1 MNKIAFCFITIL
13 FFASCR
19 ETSKYDRG
27 RYDIQF
33 LYNPWIQI
41 DFNSGIV
48 NVEVAKYRDTMIISE
63 KDKELIIDSFNENG
77 IDDMKGNIFVDSEHA
92 VMPPDNFQFKVIKDK
107 KGQSDIIVSNSDPMN
122 TVDGQNKRIIN
133 FKATVMGVLNRNS
146 DFKAAKE
153 AFSKFQKDSGALIF

>member
-1 MNKIAFCFITIL
+1 MNKIGLFFISIL

-19 ETSKYDRG
+19 KISKYDRD

-33 LYNPWIQI
+33 LYNPWIQV

-48 NVEVAKYRDTMIISE
+48 NVAVAKYRDTISISE
-63 KDKELIIDSFNENG
+63 KDKELIINSFNVNRIG
-77 IDDMKGNIFVDSEHA
+77 DMKGNIFVDSKQSI
-92 VMPPDNFQFKVIKDK
+92 MPPDNFQFKVIKDE
-107 KGQSDIIVSNSDPMN
+107 KGQSDIIVTNSDPMN
-122 TVDGQNKRIIN
+122 IADEKNKKIIN
-133 FKATVMGVLNRNS
+133 FKSTVVGVLNRNI